1 VTTREELRQSI
12 ATYVVRAAEKL
23 RKQQQRTSALTIYTR
38 TSPFKPNFYSRAA
51 SRQLDVPS
59 NDTAVLLQ
67 AALPLV
73 DHIFRPHRPLA
84 KAGVLMQHLQGIDTL
99 QSHLLV
105 PMSAEQQDK
114 RESLM
119 QTIDQLNRRYGRG
132 SVHWAACG
140 LEPGWAMRRDQLS
153 RAATT
158 RLRDIPVV
166 RA

>member
-1 VTTREELRQSI
+1 
-12 ATYVVRAAEKL
+12 
-23 RKQQQRTSALTIYTR
+23 
-38 TSPFKPNFYSRAA
+38 
-51 SRQLDVPS
+51 
-59 NDTAVLLQ
+59 
-67 AALPLV
+67 
-73 DHIFRPHRPLA
+73 
-84 KAGVLMQHLQGIDTL
+84 MQHLQSIDTL

-166 RA
+166 QA

>member
-1 VTTREELRQSI
+1 
-12 ATYVVRAAEKL
+12 
-23 RKQQQRTSALTIYTR
+23 
-38 TSPFKPNFYSRAA
+38 
-51 SRQLDVPS
+51 
-59 NDTAVLLQ
+59 
-67 AALPLV
+67 
-73 DHIFRPHRPLA
+73 
-84 KAGVLMQHLQGIDTL
+84 
-99 QSHLLV
+99 
-105 PMSAEQQDK
+105 
-114 RESLM
+114 M